1 MDDNDQG
8 TDDGIT
14 LPPFRQASSATA
26 SSNNSFNTSVKS
38 TIIRQNQHF
47 FTGCFVCLV
56 PVYDIAHLLP
66 RTLSRDLLD
75 SYTSGGLL
83 RHVSN
88 GSTSPLAHPDNGIPL
103 CPTCHR
109 LFDKPN
115 PEFVLLPRHLSFFI
129 DFEKRNLA
137 ARQAR
142 WDASREKVSRLCP
155 SKEEYWAYSATAARG
170 AIESANGVYDVYYIR
185 NCGPQSLHIRSC
197 NPTSMNYATG
207 RTPQE
212 WTGRPWGGSP
222 VLMILNAVR
231 ALQDFRV
238 RPEMWPVFKQL
249 EDLWRLWRN
258 EPWHQPQKILGHDKS
273 RGESEGQDDKG
284 LDTAPD
290 KAPKGGR
297 KTGRGAQG
305 GPEGKEKPSR
315 AGPQKKA
322 PPTGSRKKTVH
333 HQLHHDSLHF
343 QDARN
348 WVPQSTS
355 SGTNTAANDT
365 SVSDFA
371 VDHNIQHVRDH
382 QSTLAAMSPSTA
394 TPPSCNS
401 PPTATPPSRNRP
413 PNANAWG
420 RLKPVPAASPPAYH
434 VWGPNSSSEDKMA
447 WKGQVERLI
456 AAAATGVGMAGQGI

>member
-1 MDDNDQG
+1 MNDNDQN
-8 TDDGIT
+8 TDDGVT
-14 LPPFRQASSATA
+14 SPPLRQASSATA

-38 TIIRQNQHF
+38 TIIRQNQHL

-66 RTLSRDLLD
+66 RTLSRDLID

-129 DFEKRNLA
+129 DFEKRNLT

-142 WDASREKVSRLCP
+142 WDASGEKISRLCP
-155 SKEEYWAYSATAARG
+155 SKEEYWAYSATAARS
-170 AIESANGVYDVYYIR
+170 AIASANGVYDVYYIR

-197 NPTSMNYATG
+197 NPTSMNYGTG

-238 RPEMWPVFKQL
+238 RPEMWPVFKHL

-258 EPWHQPQKILGHDKS
+258 EPWHQPRKILGHEKR
-273 RGESEGQDDKG
+273 RGQSEEQDDKG

-290 KAPKGGR
+290 KPPKGGR
-297 KTGRGAQG
+297 KTGRGSQ
-305 GPEGKEKPSR
+305 
-315 AGPQKKA
+315 GPQAKERPSGGGAQNKA
-322 PPTGSRKKTVH
+322 PPTGGRKKTVD
-333 HQLHHDSLHF
+333 HQLHRHSLHF
-343 QDARN
+343 QDTRN
-348 WVPQSTS
+348 WEFPQLTS
-355 SGTNTAANDT
+355 SSTNTAANNT
-365 SVSDFA
+365 SVFNFPVA
-371 VDHNIQHVRDH
+371 RNTNHVRAH
-382 QSTLAAMSPSTA
+382 QSTLAAKTMSLSPSTA
-394 TPPSCNS
+394 TPPSRNS
-401 PPTATPPSRNRP
+401 PPVNVWGSLEPA
-413 PNANAWG
+413 PNG
-420 RLKPVPAASPPAYH
+420 SPQAYPI
-434 VWGPNSSSEDKMA
+434 WGPNSSSQDKMA

-456 AAAATGVGMAGQGI
+456 AAAATDVGRARRGI